1 MESATNIAEYILQAP
16 VFHPI
21 LPYITTIFG
30 SLVPGRMVV
39 VEGMILMN
47 AERFQVDFQTG
58 CSLSPRADI
67 AFHFNPR
74 FRPHSHVICN
84 SLRNGRWMEESKFVN
99 QRLKRGDPFLLLFLF
114 EQEHVKVS
122 VNGLHYLQYH
132 LSVPLVRINTLGV
145 SGDIIVKT
153 IAFLAGSPFDD
164 SRTGYPLAPHL
175 HLKDP
180 HLAVPLTCPFSQT
193 LRPGDD
199 VIMRGL
205 VHQDPKEF
213 NVILRKGPSQVILSL
228 NVCFSNKNVVWKSIV
243 SQGKESGEKV
253 PFYFPFHPL
262 RYFELLFRFEKDH
275 LKWAVN
281 GAPLG
286 QRWLPLLST
295 EPITELTVEGDI
307 TLYSIL
313 C

>member
-1 MESATNIAEYILQAP
+1 
-16 VFHPI
+16 
-21 LPYITTIFG
+21 
-30 SLVPGRMVV
+30 MVV

-114 EQEHVKVS
+114 EQEHVK
-122 VNGLHYLQYH
+122 
-132 LSVPLVRINTLGV
+132 
-145 SGDIIVKT
+145 
-153 IAFLAGSPFDD
+153 PFDD